1 MPEDRIK
8 LMDYESNSVCVLGKK
23 HTQMYAATKADDN
36 STLSRFIR
44 NY

>member
-8 LMDYESNSVCVLGKK
+8 LMDYESNSVCVLGKN
-23 HTQMYAATKADDN
+23 TQMYAATKADDN
-36 STLSRFIR
+36 STLSRFIS